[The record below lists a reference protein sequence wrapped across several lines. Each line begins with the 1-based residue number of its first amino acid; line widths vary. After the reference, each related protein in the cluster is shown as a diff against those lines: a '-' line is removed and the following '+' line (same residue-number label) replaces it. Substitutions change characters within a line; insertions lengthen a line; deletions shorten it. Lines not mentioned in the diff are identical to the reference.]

1 MKLNFYTEKGLEE
14 GKKRAKIEIAK
25 SLLRAEVNI
34 DIIVISTGLT
44 IEEIKSLK

>member
-1 MKLNFYTEKGLEE
+1 VGE
-14 GKKRAKIEIAK
+14 KRAKIEIAK